1 MCREYNGLALAG
13 PRIKP
18 HWRGTA
24 LYAVT
29 ILLPSLVLVATGL
42 YVIRQERELAQKRM
56 ADDRR
61 RIVGQVSDALLARL
75 EQIRFQESQTWTP
88 VRELSSRRSPDD
100 PVALVGILRDSR
112 LVLAAELNPGR
123 AAAGRALREGEFGR
137 LMAAGEGEEFS
148 GKRFD
153 SAVSLYR
160 QALRLAKQ
168 PAQSGYAR
176 LALARV
182 SVKQGR
188 PTEGERFWRELLQ
201 YSLDV
206 TDELGV
212 PFAFYAA
219 DRLADRGAGFQAFW
233 ESALAVRTPPAGLFL
248 LNRVADRSASPALR
262 QRLAEQIEWTERV
275 ESLQKDFGGLLARYR
290 WQGEEARVWAPQ
302 GDPLWLVG
310 IARGVRVP
318 ERLVIA
324 VRAEQAGREL
334 GFPGLEV
341 SLVDSPDAVPL
352 PRPLQDLRARLPAT
366 NLAMAGTL
374 RARER
379 LLYAAFAM
387 VMVVTLFGGFLAWA
401 DLRRQIRLTRMRSD
415 FVASVT
421 HELKTPLAAIR
432 MFAETLRTRTKLE
445 SPVQTEC
452 VDTILGESER
462 LSRLVDNVLEMSKI
476 EEGRKIYH
484 MAPVRL
490 AGVMDAVARAMRYPL
505 ERAGFTLDL
514 DVEEQLPTIQAD
526 ADALEQAILNLLT
539 NAMKYSG
546 DSRGIWL
553 SARCENGDA
562 VTRVRDEGVGI
573 PPEEQKRIFER
584 FYRVPSRANEA
595 VPGAGLGLA
604 LVEHVARAHGGR
616 VEVESVPGRG
626 STFSIR
632 IPIGGAA

>member
-1 MCREYNGLALAG
+1 
-13 PRIKP
+13 
-18 HWRGTA
+18 
-24 LYAVT
+24 
-29 ILLPSLVLVATGL
+29 VATGL
-42 YVIRQERELAQKRM
+42 YVIRQEREVAQKRLE
-56 ADDRR
+56 DDRR
-61 RIVGQVSDALLARL
+61 RVAGRVSDALLAKL

-88 VRELSSRRSPDD
+88 GQELSARRSPGD
-100 PVALVGILRDSR
+100 PVAFVGVLRDSR
-112 LVLAAELNPGR
+112 FMLASELNPGP
-123 AAAGRALREGEFGR
+123 AAAGRALREGEFGH

-153 SAVSLYR
+153 SAASLYR
-160 QALRLAKQ
+160 QALLLAKQ

-182 SVKQGR
+182 LVKQGR
-188 PTEGERFWRELLQ
+188 PAEGEQFWRELLQ

-206 TDELGV
+206 TDEQGV

-219 DRLADRGAGFQAFW
+219 DRLAERGAGFQASW

-262 QRLAEQIEWTERV
+262 QRLLEQIAWTERV

-290 WQGEEARVWAPQ
+290 LQNEEARVWAPQ

-310 IARGVRVP
+310 MARGVRVP

-324 VRAEQAGREL
+324 VRAEQVGREL

-341 SLVDSPDAVPL
+341 SLLDSIDAVPL
-352 PRPLQDLRARLPAT
+352 PRPFQDLRAKLPAT
-366 NLAMAGTL
+366 DLASTANL
-374 RARER
+374 RSREQ
-379 LLYAAFAM
+379 LLYAAFGM
-387 VMVVTLFGGFLAWA
+387 VMMVTLFGGFLAWA
-401 DLRRQIRLTRMRSD
+401 DLRREIRLARMRSD
-415 FVASVT
+415 FVSSVT

-432 MFAETLRTRTKLE
+432 MFAETLQTRTKLE
-445 SPVQTEC
+445 SPLQAEC

-462 LSRLVDNVLEMSKI
+462 LSRLVDNVLELSKI
-476 EEGRKIYH
+476 EEGRKTYH

-490 AGVMDAVARAMRYPL
+490 AGILDAAVRAMRYPL
-505 ERAGFTLDL
+505 ERAGFTLHL

-539 NAMKYSG
+539 NAVKYSG

-553 SARCENGDA
+553 SVHGENGDA
-562 VTRVRDEGVGI
+562 VIRVRDEGVGI
-573 PPEEQKRIFER
+573 PAEEQKRIFDR
-584 FYRVPSRANEA
+584 FYRVPSKANEA
-595 VPGAGLGLA
+595 VPGAGLGLT
-604 LVEHVARAHGGR
+604 LVEHVAGALGGR
-616 VEVESVPGRG
+616 VEVESTPGRG